1 MLLKQLTL
9 THYKNIESSRFEFQA
24 PINCFIGN
32 NGIGNV
38 KHLRD
43 TFDNSEDYNFDLQRE
58 IYSLEDDIS
67 KEDTLNNKV
76 DLDINYQKP
85 GY

>member
-1 MLLKQLTL
+1 MNDWVRQGGTL
-9 THYKNIESSRFEFQA
+9 IAHNLSTRSLISS
-24 PINCFIGN
+24 

-67 KEDTLNNKV
+67 KEDALDNKV
-76 DLDINYQKP
+76 NLNII
-85 GY
+85 